1 MEKDADG
8 RVRITKDIVEK
19 VIQLKSVD
27 LPSRKIANLLGI
39 SQCSVSQIKA
49 AGSWEGW
56 QQFKEASKILAKKR
70 HDEQEK
76 KQKEIVQA
84 WDDAA
89 NAAAE
94 PADSKEYSNEDII
107 EQLKEINLKL
117 DQLISI
123 QTNTMPSCKNNTYKP
138 F

>member
-8 RVRITKDIVEK
+8 RVRITKDVVEK

-56 QQFKEASKILAKKR
+56 QQFKEASRILAKKR

-76 KQKEIVQA
+76 KQKEVAQA
-84 WDDAA
+84 WD
-89 NAAAE
+89 AAAAG
-94 PADSKEYSNEDII
+94 PTADPKEYSNEDVI

-123 QTNTMPSCKNNTYKP
+123 QTNTMPSYKNNTYKP

>member
-1 MEKDADG
+1 MELGDDG
-8 RVRITKDIVEK
+8 RVRITKDVVEK

-76 KQKEIVQA
+76 KHKDIVQA

-94 PADSKEYSNEDII
+94 PDADSKEYSNEDVI

-123 QTNTMPSCKNNTYKP
+123 QTNTMPNLKSNKP

>member
-8 RVRITKDIVEK
+8 RVRITKDVVEK
-19 VIQLKSVD
+19 VLQLKAVD

-39 SQCSVSQIKA
+39 SQCSVSQINA

-56 QQFKEASKILAKKR
+56 EQFKEASRILAKKR
-70 HDEQEK
+70 HDEREK
-76 KQKEIVQA
+76 KQKEIAQA

-89 NAAAE
+89 AK
-94 PADSKEYSNEDII
+94 PTADPKEYSNEDVI